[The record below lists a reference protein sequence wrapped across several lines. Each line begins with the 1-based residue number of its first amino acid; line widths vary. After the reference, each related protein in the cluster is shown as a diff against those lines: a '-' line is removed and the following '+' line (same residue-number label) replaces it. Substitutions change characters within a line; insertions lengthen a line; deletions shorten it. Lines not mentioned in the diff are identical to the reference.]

1 MGRKKKKILKPWC
14 WYCNR
19 EFEDDKV
26 LIQHQKA
33 KHFKCHKCHKKL
45 YTGPGLA
52 IHCLQRVT
60 LKVHKETIDR
70 IPNSLLNRSSTEIE
84 IYGME
89 GVPEADLKAHESHV
103 LGRCEEP
110 AEKKAAL
117 EPDASSAQQSA
128 LTQMFPPNVA
138 ASVQGMN
145 SLAPR
150 MQAVGMALPVSVV
163 APVVSNIPFV
173 AGLQRP
179 APALLPEPPSF
190 SIPSYSS
197 GMQSGPSVP
206 DSTTTATFPAYA
218 SGASTALLSTDTVV
232 ASTAKLMA
240 GSGTKIIHPDEDLS
254 LEEIRA
260 TFPKYCCTTT
270 GGSRRDSK
278 LPNRGILESPVNLP
292 HQAAL
297 ISSEDGLK
305 IFPSEATLSRIL
317 LVLRE
322 SVSLVC
328 LHVSSNRFRA
338 LCSASFYEKLS
349 SSGSAPP
356 NMPLIPSGA
365 VPPPRRFL
373 PSNPMIRNAPPI
385 NFANSYQGIAE
396 SRLPRGV
403 VGGGGPFGAPG
414 LASHARFVVTPPRGF
429 PPRNNFY

>member
-52 IHCLQRVT
+52 IHCLQ
-60 LKVHKETIDR
+60 VHKETIDR

-297 ISSEDGLK
+297 ISS
-305 IFPSEATLSRIL
+305 
-317 LVLRE
+317 
-322 SVSLVC
+322 
-328 LHVSSNRFRA
+328 
-338 LCSASFYEKLS
+338 
-349 SSGSAPP
+349 APP

-414 LASHARFVVTPPRGF
+414 LASHARFAVTPPRGF

>member
-52 IHCLQRVT
+52 IHCLQ
-60 LKVHKETIDR
+60 VHKETIDR

-103 LGRCEEP
+103 LGKCEEP

-117 EPDASSAQQSA
+117 EPDASSSQQCT

-173 AGLQRP
+173 AGLQRH
-179 APALLPEPPSF
+179 APALLPEPSSF
-190 SIPSYSS
+190 SIPSYS

-260 TFPKYCCTTT
+260 TFPKYCCSTA

-278 LPNRGILESPVNLP
+278 LPNRGILESPVNMP
-292 HQAAL
+292 HQTAL
-297 ISSEDGLK
+297 I
-305 IFPSEATLSRIL
+305 
-317 LVLRE
+317 
-322 SVSLVC
+322 
-328 LHVSSNRFRA
+328 N
-338 LCSASFYEKLS
+338 
-349 SSGSAPP
+349 SAPP

-385 NFANSYQGIAE
+385 NFASSYQGITE

-403 VGGGGPFGAPG
+403 VGGGGGPFGAPG
-414 LASHARFVVTPPRGF
+414 LASHSRFTVTPPRGF

>member
-1 MGRKKKKILKPWC
+1 GRKKKKILKPWC

-52 IHCLQRVT
+52 IHCLQ
-60 LKVHKETIDR
+60 VHKETIDR

-117 EPDASSAQQSA
+117 ESDASSAQQSA

-150 MQAVGMALPVSVV
+150 MQAV

-297 ISSEDGLK
+297 ISSGRFEN
-305 IFPSEATLSRIL
+305 FP
-317 LVLRE
+317 LR
-322 SVSLVC
+322 SNIKSY
-328 LHVSSNRFRA
+328 SSCFANRFRA

-414 LASHARFVVTPPRGF
+414 LASHARFAVTPPRGF

>member
-52 IHCLQRVT
+52 IHCLQ
-60 LKVHKETIDR
+60 VHKETIDR

-297 ISSEDGLK
+297 INSVVFFL
-305 IFPSEATLSRIL
+305 FCVNRSR
-317 LVLRE
+317 
-322 SVSLVC
+322 
-328 LHVSSNRFRA
+328 NKFRA

-365 VPPPRRFL
+365 IPPPRRFL

-385 NFANSYQGIAE
+385 NFASSYQGIAE

-414 LASHARFVVTPPRGF
+414 LASHARFAVTPPRGF

>member
-52 IHCLQRVT
+52 IHCLQ
-60 LKVHKETIDR
+60 VHKETIDR

-297 ISSEDGLK
+297 I
-305 IFPSEATLSRIL
+305 
-317 LVLRE
+317 
-322 SVSLVC
+322 
-328 LHVSSNRFRA
+328 N
-338 LCSASFYEKLS
+338 
-349 SSGSAPP
+349 SAPP

-365 VPPPRRFL
+365 IPPPRRFL

-385 NFANSYQGIAE
+385 NFASSYQGIAE

-414 LASHARFVVTPPRGF
+414 LASHARFAVTPPRGF

>member
-52 IHCLQRVT
+52 IHCLQ
-60 LKVHKETIDR
+60 VHKETIDR

-128 LTQMFPPNVA
+128 LTQMFPPKVA

-163 APVVSNIPFV
+163 GKLFLQIIVMLLLKLFFLAPVVSNIPFV

-297 ISSEDGLK
+297 I
-305 IFPSEATLSRIL
+305 
-317 LVLRE
+317 
-322 SVSLVC
+322 
-328 LHVSSNRFRA
+328 N
-338 LCSASFYEKLS
+338 
-349 SSGSAPP
+349 SAPP

-373 PSNPMIRNAPPI
+373 PSNPMIRNAPPT
-385 NFANSYQGIAE
+385 NFASSYQGIAE

-414 LASHARFVVTPPRGF
+414 LASHARFAVTPPRGF

>member
-1 MGRKKKKILKPWC
+1 GRKKKKILKPWC

-52 IHCLQRVT
+52 IHCLQ
-60 LKVHKETIDR
+60 VHKETIDR

-89 GVPEADLKAHESHV
+89 GVPEADLKAHESH
-103 LGRCEEP
+103 EP

-117 EPDASSAQQSA
+117 ESDASSAQQSA

-297 ISSEDGLK
+297 ISS
-305 IFPSEATLSRIL
+305 
-317 LVLRE
+317 
-322 SVSLVC
+322 
-328 LHVSSNRFRA
+328 
-338 LCSASFYEKLS
+338 
-349 SSGSAPP
+349 APP

-414 LASHARFVVTPPRGF
+414 LASHARFAVTPPRGF

>member
-103 LGRCEEP
+103 LGKCEEP
-110 AEKKAAL
+110 AEKKVAL
-117 EPDASSAQQSA
+117 EPEASISQQCA

-138 ASVQGMN
+138 ASVQGIN

-179 APALLPEPPSF
+179 APALLPEPSSF
-190 SIPSYSS
+190 SIPSYS

-206 DSTTTATFPAYA
+206 DPTTTATFPAYA

-232 ASTAKLMA
+232 ASTSKLMA

-260 TFPKYCCTTT
+260 TFPKYCCSTA

-278 LPNRGILESPVNLP
+278 LPNRGILESPVNMP
-292 HQAAL
+292 HQTAL
-297 ISSEDGLK
+297 INSEDSLK
-305 IFPSEATLSRIL
+305 IFLSEATLSRIL

-322 SVSLVC
+322 SVSVRTSTDFEHC
-328 LHVSSNRFRA
+328 L
-338 LCSASFYEKLS
+338 ASFYEKLS
-349 SSGSAPP
+349 SSGSAAP

-365 VPPPRRFL
+365 LPPPRRFL

-385 NFANSYQGIAE
+385 NFASSYQGITE

-403 VGGGGPFGAPG
+403 VGGGGGPFGAPG
-414 LASHARFVVTPPRGF
+414 LASHSRFTVTPPRGF

>member
-52 IHCLQRVT
+52 IHCLQ
-60 LKVHKETIDR
+60 VHKETIDR

-297 ISSEDGLK
+297 ISS
-305 IFPSEATLSRIL
+305 
-317 LVLRE
+317 
-322 SVSLVC
+322 
-328 LHVSSNRFRA
+328 
-338 LCSASFYEKLS
+338 
-349 SSGSAPP
+349 APP

>member
-297 ISSEDGLK
+297 ISS
-305 IFPSEATLSRIL
+305 
-317 LVLRE
+317 
-322 SVSLVC
+322 
-328 LHVSSNRFRA
+328 
-338 LCSASFYEKLS
+338 
-349 SSGSAPP
+349 APP

-414 LASHARFVVTPPRGF
+414 LASHARFAVTPPRGF
-429 PPRNNFY
+429 PPRNNFYCNNERCHIVFQSFNVVSKSDKKYSVKQQSLLNFSCSFCNNVQISH

>member
-52 IHCLQRVT
+52 IHCLQ
-60 LKVHKETIDR
+60 VHKETIDR

-163 APVVSNIPFV
+163 GKLFLQIIVMLLLKLFFLAPVVSNIPFV

-297 ISSEDGLK
+297 ISS
-305 IFPSEATLSRIL
+305 
-317 LVLRE
+317 
-322 SVSLVC
+322 
-328 LHVSSNRFRA
+328 
-338 LCSASFYEKLS
+338 
-349 SSGSAPP
+349 APP

-414 LASHARFVVTPPRGF
+414 LASHARFAVTPPRGF

>member
-52 IHCLQRVT
+52 IHCLQ
-60 LKVHKETIDR
+60 VHKETIDR

-103 LGRCEEP
+103 LGKCEEP
-110 AEKKAAL
+110 AEKKVAL
-117 EPDASSAQQSA
+117 EPEASISQQCA

-138 ASVQGMN
+138 ASVQGIN

-179 APALLPEPPSF
+179 APALLPEPSSF
-190 SIPSYSS
+190 SIPSYS

-206 DSTTTATFPAYA
+206 DPTTTATFPAYA

-232 ASTAKLMA
+232 ASTSKLMA

-260 TFPKYCCTTT
+260 TFPKYCCSTA

-278 LPNRGILESPVNLP
+278 LPNRGILESPVNMP
-292 HQAAL
+292 HQTAL
-297 ISSEDGLK
+297 I
-305 IFPSEATLSRIL
+305 
-317 LVLRE
+317 
-322 SVSLVC
+322 
-328 LHVSSNRFRA
+328 N
-338 LCSASFYEKLS
+338 SA
-349 SSGSAPP
+349 AP

-365 VPPPRRFL
+365 LPPPRRFL

-385 NFANSYQGIAE
+385 NFASSYQGITE

-403 VGGGGPFGAPG
+403 VGGGGGPFGAPG
-414 LASHARFVVTPPRGF
+414 LASHSRFTVTPPRGF